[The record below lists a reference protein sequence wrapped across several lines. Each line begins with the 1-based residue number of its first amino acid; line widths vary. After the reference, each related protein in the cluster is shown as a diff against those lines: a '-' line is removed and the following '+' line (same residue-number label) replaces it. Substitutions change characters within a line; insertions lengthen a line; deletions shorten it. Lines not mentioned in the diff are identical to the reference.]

1 MVLIPHRRHE
11 LYSTHVDPSS
21 GSIVLYFPKP
31 LVAPPSIVCIFL
43 GLGVQKKVG
52 SWNQKSGQLHAVH
65 AYLRLTCQPDPPPPP
80 SASGDSDAVVQCAL
94 LPQSEASRDIAY
106 VTDMPE
112 ALQVNLRL
120 GAPER
125 AVSELLTPSRS
136 SKTMMIVDSLHSA
149 QPGTLSSHTSVYLY
163 KYCSTTALL
172 VHLKVEKQVFDDLI
186 WFQCFN
192 MYYSIFNKH
201 FKIKLYLLF

>member
-1 MVLIPHRRHE
+1 M
-11 LYSTHVDPSS
+11 Y
-21 GSIVLYFPKP
+21 
-31 LVAPPSIVCIFL
+31 FL
-43 GLGVQKKVG
+43 GAWGAE
-52 SWNQKSGQLHAVH
+52 KSGLVKPKKWATPCGS
-65 AYLRLTCQPDPPPPP
+65 RLLEAHLPTGSPPPPP

-163 KYCSTTALL
+163 KYCSTTSTKCSR
-172 VHLKVEKQVFDDLI
+172 LK
-186 WFQCFN
+186 WPS
-192 MYYSIFNKH
+192 SIASARTASLWLTMNH
-201 FKIKLYLLF
+201 RRTTLAAGPST